1 VESIVIAQNR
11 GQLAMSIIV
20 GD

>member
-20 GD
+20 ED